1 MIQYQSSGDRLHGVL
16 IFGRWTAAIALLVII
31 TTANAENVGTM
42 EQMTREIE
50 QLRQMLVHQQT
61 EINELRSEQ
70 VFNSAS
76 LQQRQDLVR
85 ELVHDTINDVEIR
98 SQLLG
103 DTLTAGYNKGFFIQ
117 SPDEAYKLK
126 INTRLQFRYTGINRA
141 TPPTSVAARAEATDR
156 SDFELERAKIAF
168 SGHMPSGINDEP
180 IKYKIQL
187 DADTDDETSRHGT
200 TLEDWYAEHK
210 TLAWLTLRVGQFK
223 GPQGQ
228 QELTS
233 SGKQQFVDRSM
244 INELFNLDRSIG
256 AQAKTSLFG
265 KNNAGKN
272 RVVIVYSVTNGYDQ
286 DSDHYSPQD
295 NNFAYSAR
303 AAWNVFGN
311 VGKDESAL
319 GWQKGKYDEGAVRMG
334 MHVAYFDENANDEP
348 EFDGISLDG
357 GLPGV
362 ATLEAQGTEQIQLG
376 FDMRYKLKRLSVN
389 VEYFLR
395 IIDIDAGSRALFDS
409 RKINLPNGVGDEEAV
424 AEIIGLDTE
433 HIQGGYVQI
442 GYFITEKVELAGRF
456 GGVWDNESDG
466 HHELVFG
473 MNYFIRGHDV
483 KLTADYTA
491 VDETVSDSSAAGFV
505 PGEKINMYRG
515 QLQIAF

>member
-1 MIQYQSSGDRLHGVL
+1 MIQHQRVSSRLQTIFVL
-16 IFGRWTAAIALLVII
+16 GAWAVTIMLLFETSTVIA
-31 TTANAENVGTM
+31 EDVGTM
-42 EQMTREIE
+42 EQMAREIE
-50 QLRQMLVHQQT
+50 QLREMLVHQQA
-61 EINELRSEQ
+61 EIHELRSDRPAYT
-70 VFNSAS
+70 AS
-76 LQQRQDLVR
+76 LKKHQDMVR
-85 ELVHDTINDVEIR
+85 ELVRETINDVEVR

-117 SPDEAYKLK
+117 SPDDAYKLK
-126 INTRLQFRYTGINRA
+126 INTRLQFRYTGIDRS
-141 TPPTSVAARAEATDR
+141 TPPTPVSAKAQSTDR

-168 SGHMPSGINDEP
+168 SGHIPSGINDEP

-187 DADTDDETSRHGT
+187 DADTDDESSGHGT

-210 TLAWLTLRVGQFK
+210 TLDWLTLRVGQFK

-256 AQAKTSLFG
+256 VQAKTPLLG
-265 KNNAGKN
+265 KNDAGKS
-272 RVVIVYSVTNGYDQ
+272 RVVITYSVMNGYDQ

-303 AAWNVFGN
+303 ADWNVFGD

-319 GWQKGKYDEGAVRMG
+319 GWQKGKYDDGALRMG

-348 EFDGISLDG
+348 EFDGISLEG

-362 ATLEAQGTEQIQLG
+362 ATLEAQGTEQTQLG
-376 FDMRYKLKRLSVN
+376 FDLRYKLKRLSAN
-389 VEYFLR
+389 AEYFLR
-395 IIDIDAGSRALFDS
+395 VIDIDSGSRVLFDS
-409 RKINLPNGVGDEEAV
+409 KKIDLPSGIEDEEAV

-433 HIQGGYVQI
+433 HIQGGYFQV
-442 GYFITEKVELAGRF
+442 GYFITEKIELASRF
-456 GGVWDNESDG
+456 GGVWDNENDG
-466 HHELVFG
+466 HHEFAFG

-483 KLTADYTA
+483 KFTADYTA

-505 PGEKINMYRG
+505 PGEKISMYRG